1 MNIEMAKEKIY
12 TLPYLLDRSVKQYSN
27 RLALSFV
34 EKHKITYK
42 GLGALARK
50 ISFYLSFHDVEKG
63 DKVALLGE
71 NSPNWS
77 AAFWGITYGGAV
89 AVPILPD
96 FSAAEINNILEHSES
111 KVLFISQRIYKRIGE
126 ALNFKGHLFFID
138 HFDTEDD
145 EERLTTIHN
154 AKDFESYEPEEVLS
168 EDLASIIYTSGT
180 TGRSKGVMLT
190 HGNLTFVAEKVR
202 SIQEVY
208 DTDSFL
214 SVLPLSHVYEN
225 VLGLILPIS
234 RGASV
239 YYMSKPPTPTL
250 LMSALERVKPTM
262 MLIVP
267 LIIEKIYFSR
277 IRPELTRNFLMRN
290 MYHVWPI
297 NHFMNR
303 KAGKML
309 KTAFGG
315 RLRFLGIGGAPLD
328 VSTERFLRDG
338 AVPYSCGYGLTET
351 ASLIFGSK
359 VGKVKFRSVG
369 PPLEGVSYMIRKPS
383 DKAIEGEVVVKG
395 RGVMRGYFK
404 DTEQTRQVLSPD
416 GWFSTG
422 DLAEMKNGNL
432 YIRGRSKNMILG
444 PSGENIYPEEI
455 ESVLNTMDG
464 VEESVVYEKRGRIIA
479 KVYINPE
486 NLAKKY
492 DAFKQLASF
501 KQEELQGRLDN
512 YATELK
518 KKLNAHL
525 NRYSQVQDMILMNAP
540 FEKTPTHKIKRFLY
554 QN

>member
-1 MNIEMAKEKIY
+1 
-12 TLPYLLDRSVKQYSN
+12 
-27 RLALSFV
+27 
-34 EKHKITYK
+34 
-42 GLGALARK
+42 
-50 ISFYLSFHDVEKG
+50 
-63 DKVALLGE
+63 
-71 NSPNWS
+71 
-77 AAFWGITYGGAV
+77 
-89 AVPILPD
+89 
-96 FSAAEINNILEHSES
+96 
-111 KVLFISQRIYKRIGE
+111 
-126 ALNFKGHLFFID
+126 
-138 HFDTEDD
+138 
-145 EERLTTIHN
+145 
-154 AKDFESYEPEEVLS
+154 
-168 EDLASIIYTSGT
+168 
-180 TGRSKGVMLT
+180 RSKGVMLT

-208 DTDSFL
+208 ETDSFL

-250 LMSALERVKPTM
+250 LMKALEEVKPTM

-277 IRPELTRNFLMRN
+277 IRPELTRNFLMRK

-309 KTAFGG
+309 KKAFGG

-369 PPLEGVSYMIRKPS
+369 PPLEGVSYMIRKPN

-492 DAFKQLASF
+492 DAFKQFASF

-512 YATELK
+512 YATDLK